1 MCDAGAEGVLPRE
14 QLQDSSSQDFV
25 PAAGPVPTGR
35 MCHSQPCPVSRPW
48 PLNDSRTNGEAEN
61 LGTAARMT
69 ETSAHGSP
77 DRERAGDAQPQ
88 AAVAGEQIALTERE
102 PDTHISTAKEQT
114 AGSELPSSA
123 GLGPN
128 LDARKE
134 AHSDRLAQLNG
145 QQNSLDSAA
154 GACQYAAAADA
165 AQGAGDA
172 PSAGDNVGPSQTGA
186 TLDNVHSSQLNL
198 SLGLGSQND
207 DILPTEAEPRSF
219 EVTARQLAT
228 TERQLT
234 GAFCPETQVEAA
246 IQAGDAIMQLP
257 AEPLALWPYTQILE
271 CPILP
276 PAHPDA
282 SAAAVQPAAPSS
294 QQFSGSSKALPALQ
308 ASATTHLSTELQLV
322 ATAAGH
328 EEPEQAPHPSAALAC
343 TASDMPAQEDKERS
357 PPLRSGEPADA
368 SAAAAA
374 AETPVEPQLG
384 TVAEVPGSSPHTA
397 AAASESKQADAA
409 RLLGTPEQ
417 AKGEGSS
424 ARTPASRGPTMSLGL
439 LSEDFISESEG
450 TQRAVLAA
458 RIIEE

>member
-1 MCDAGAEGVLPRE
+1 VCDAGVEGVLPRE

-25 PAAGPVPTGR
+25 PAAAGAVPTGC

-48 PLNDSRTNGEAEN
+48 PRNDSRTNGEAEN

-69 ETSAHGSP
+69 DTSAHDSP
-77 DRERAGDAQPQ
+77 DRERAGDAQPE
-88 AAVAGEQIALTERE
+88 AAEAGQQIALTEME

-128 LDARKE
+128 LDARKG

-172 PSAGDNVGPSQTGA
+172 PSAGDNVGPSQMGA

-207 DILPTEAEPRSF
+207 DILPTEVEPRSF

-257 AEPLALWPYTQILE
+257 AEPLAFCPDTQILE
-271 CPILP
+271 CSILP

-294 QQFSGSSKALPALQ
+294 QQVSGIALPL
-308 ASATTHLSTELQLV
+308 
-322 ATAAGH
+322 
-328 EEPEQAPHPSAALAC
+328 PS
-343 TASDMPAQEDKERS
+343 
-357 PPLRSGEPADA
+357 GGPADA

-374 AETPVEPQLG
+374 AEIPVQPQLG

-397 AAASESKQADAA
+397 AAASKSKQADAA

-439 LSEDFISESEG
+439 LSEEFISESEG

-458 RIIEE
+458 KIIEE